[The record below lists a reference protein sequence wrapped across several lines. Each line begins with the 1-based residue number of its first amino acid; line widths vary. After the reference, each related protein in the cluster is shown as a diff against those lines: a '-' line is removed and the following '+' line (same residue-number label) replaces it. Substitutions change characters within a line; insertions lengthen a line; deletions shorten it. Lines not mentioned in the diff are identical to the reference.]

1 MQRRYRTLTELKA
14 QESARTIAFD
24 DPALAGK
31 LTSMGLRPGT
41 LIEVV
46 RTAPF
51 GHTLYIK
58 ADGLRLALRAEEAR
72 SILIEV

>member
-1 MQRRYRTLTELKA
+1 MQRRYRTLTELKV
-14 QESARTIAFD
+14 QESARTIAFE

-41 LIEVV
+41 VMEVV

-58 ADGLRLALRAEEAR
+58 ADGLRIALRAEEAR
-72 SILIEV
+72 SILLEI